1 MGFESYRDEGDD
13 MEIVLFENGTLGYIG
28 DSDKTYLR
36 GGSDYVPIYN
46 NVTDIRSAPGHSKSA
61 FDADGGGDIDRE
73 EFWKGLQVF
82 TDAVKASAKLKYPP
96 RPEHALH
103 TNVR

>member
-1 MGFESYRDEGDD
+1 M
-13 MEIVLFENGTLGYIG
+13 VLQ
-28 DSDKTYLR
+28 YLDR
-36 GGSDYVPIYN
+36 FHNLLPLSPSLHHGERIEMM
-46 NVTDIRSAPGHSKSA
+46 KSA